1 MLRAADRRAHRR
13 AAADVQCAAG
23 PTPTEQPRA
32 CPAAGGRS
40 AEHYGRDALDVELDL
55 QTALER
61 MHGPRSSGWP
71 TTGVEMPDD
80 TTTTPTGSG
89 EPAVDGVVAGTSVA
103 RDSTPRDR
111 RGRGPRTRR
120 SRPRRDVASAISAA
134 DSALDQSEA
143 ISGEEDG

>member
-1 MLRAADRRAHRR
+1 MATGERLPAFSLRLDPPPPSNLARAQLLAEASARR
-13 AAADVQCAAG
+13 
-23 PTPTEQPRA
+23 
-32 CPAAGGRS
+32 
-40 AEHYGRDALDVELDL
+40 YGRDAVDVDLDL

-103 RDSTPRDR
+103 REARPAPG
-111 RGRGPRTRR
+111 GRGPRTRR
-120 SRPRRDVASAISAA
+120 SRPSRDVTPAVSAA